1 VNGRLS
7 PWANPL
13 TGATGWQV
21 LTNAQCIAVAMAG
34 DNGSVRSH
42 GDGQWHA
49 RIPEP
54 SLTVAVTGADESTL
68 WCHPARLTGCA
79 VLAVEF
85 TPWTPLAVL
94 KCPVTALP
102 ASGTLSVRDV
112 RITTRMGR
120 TVRYLI
126 PQFTPT

>member
-1 VNGRLS
+1 MNGRLS

-13 TGATGWQV
+13 TGTAGWQV
-21 LTNAQCIAVAMAG
+21 LTNAECIAVAMAG
-34 DNGSVRSH
+34 DSGTVRSH
-42 GDGQWHA
+42 GDGEWHA

-54 SLTVAVTGADESTL
+54 ALTVAVTGADDSAL
-68 WCHPARLTGCA
+68 WCHPARLPDSCI
-79 VLAVEF
+79 LAVAF
-85 TPWTPLAVL
+85 TPWTPVTVL

-102 ASGTLSVRDV
+102 ADGTLSVRDV

>member
-1 VNGRLS
+1 
-7 PWANPL
+7 
-13 TGATGWQV
+13 V
-21 LTNAQCIAVAMAG
+21 LTTSQCIAVAMAG
-34 DNGSVRSH
+34 DYGTVRAH
-42 GDGQWHA
+42 GDEQWHA

-54 SLTVAVTGADESTL
+54 ALTVAVTGADDSAL
-68 WCHPARLTGCA
+68 WCHPARLTDST
-79 VLAVEF
+79 VLAVAF
-85 TPWTPLAVL
+85 TPWTPVTVL
-94 KCPVTALP
+94 KCPMTALP

>member
-1 VNGRLS
+1 MNGYLT

-13 TGATGWQV
+13 TGVTGWQV
-21 LTNAQCIAVAMAG
+21 LTNAECIAVAIAG
-34 DNGSVRSH
+34 DSGTVRL
-42 GDGQWHA
+42 DRDAQWHA

-54 SLTVAVTGADESTL
+54 TLAVAVTGADDSAL
-68 WCHPARLTGCA
+68 WCQLANLPASCT
-79 VLAVEF
+79 LAVAF
-85 TPWTPLAVL
+85 TPWAPLTVL
-94 KCPVTALP
+94 QCPVSALP
-102 ASGTLSVRDV
+102 AGGTLSVRDV